1 MARADRVVRRV
12 AAQLARRARGQLPF
26 LAVLAVMVA
35 GVVYLS
41 VQPAHWRRASTI
53 IAVSMI
59 LGAALR
65 LVLSDNHAGMLAVRN
80 RWLDIACYL
89 GTGVLILI
97 VAIRL
102 G

>member
-1 MARADRVVRRV
+1 MARRL
-12 AAQLARRARGQLPF
+12 AAQFARRAHGQLPF
-26 LAVLAVMVA
+26 LTVLAVMVA

-41 VQPAHWRRASTI
+41 VQPGHWRRASTI
-53 IAVSMI
+53 IAMSMI
-59 LGAALR
+59 LGAVLR
-65 LVLSDNHAGMLAVRN
+65 LVLSDGRAGLLVVRN